1 MDLELKRENEHV
13 TIHYLLMADRCAQ
26 DPVRKLST
34 VTHLLAQVVNF
45 KCLVFVII
53 YNNLPGNNHR
63 NNKNSKIDSDG
74 YEHQWG

>member
-1 MDLELKRENEHV
+1 
-13 TIHYLLMADRCAQ
+13 MADRCAQ

-45 KCLVFVII
+45 KCLVFVIL

-63 NNKNSKIDSDG
+63 NNKNSKIDSDD
-74 YEHQWG
+74 QRWV